1 MISHEKI
8 ILEILEKLNISLASS
23 QIKNINEYLNILFQW
38 HDMHNIVS
46 TRDVEY
52 FLRRDFFDSLSAS
65 RHMSGNELLDVG
77 TGAGIP
83 GILMALTRNDIKVH
97 LLDRRENAIRFLEH
111 VKLRLKLEN
120 INIIN
125 QDIEKYKSSLNI
137 EGVVIK
143 NYSNKITAKLPY
155 DRKITYMVKLI
166 RKNFINLPI
175 YFITG
180 ASSLLLKK
188 DFIFDVNVTKIE
200 TEFFDTN
207 RYILE
212 IKP

>member
-1 MISHEKI
+1 MISQGKN
-8 ILEILEKLNISLASS
+8 ILEILERLSITLSGS
-23 QIKNINEYLNILFQW
+23 QLKTINEYVNILFQW
-38 HDMHNIVS
+38 HDIHNIVS
-46 TRDVEY
+46 TRDIEY
-52 FLRRDFFDSLSAS
+52 FLRRDFYDSLAAS
-65 RHMSGNELLDVG
+65 KHIKGDELLDVG

-83 GILMALTRNDIKVH
+83 GLLLALIRNDRKVH

-111 VKLRLKLEN
+111 VKLRLKIEN
-120 INIIN
+120 IIIAN
-125 QDIEKYKSSLNI
+125 QDIEKYKSNMNI

-143 NYSNKITAKLPY
+143 NYSNKITSKLSY
-155 DRKITYMVKLI
+155 DKKIAYLVNLI
-166 RKNFINLPI
+166 RKNFINVPI

-188 DFIFDVNVTKIE
+188 NFIFDVNVTKIE

-212 IKP
+212 IKS